1 MSEAT
6 ADAQAEEQANPKVGG
21 GEAKWLVLILV
32 IAALLRGLVVGTFD
46 ELEPFGDQLAYL
58 EGARELQAGES
69 YTGSRGPAY
78 SAAIALSWFA
88 SGGDG
93 SSLIAP
99 RVLNIVLSLTLLVLV
114 WANGRK
120 LLGPRV
126 GLAAAA
132 ILAIHPNYV
141 TFPLYLLSENL
152 YNVAV
157 AGGVLLA
164 VHSLGGRASL
174 ALAAGCVLGLGTLTR
189 EMMAWFI
196 PCLAVV
202 LAFLGRSDPKRGLR
216 GALALVLGAALV
228 VLPWTARNASVHDRF
243 ILVGFG
249 DGIPLFEGNYVPPTY
264 MKKAQGRWKGQP
276 VKQAK
281 WILFHEF
288 KERGAK
294 TKLDRNALY
303 REEAWKAIRDRQ
315 PTWILEK
322 LASNGSD
329 LVQPRL
335 QTPVLWGGEV
345 SDELSDFI
353 RIVTLGLFLPLHA
366 LLFLLVPIGLAR
378 WRFSG
383 PALLPLCYVAFSLV
397 AHVVANA
404 GPMRFQMPH
413 EWILVLAAASAVLS
427 EAPVKRRVCCGLL
440 VIVVAAH
447 AGATDAWRELGA
459 ALFSGDATA
468 HEEWHEEFVPFG
480 EAAEPDALEQN
491 EKQE

>member
-1 MSEAT
+1 MSET
-6 ADAQAEEQANPKVGG
+6 TVEAQAEKQATSRVGG
-21 GEAKWLVLILV
+21 ETKWLVLILV
-32 IAALLRGLVVGTFD
+32 VAALLRGLVIGTFD

-58 EGARELQAGES
+58 EGARELQSGES

-88 SGGDG
+88 SGSDEA
-93 SSLIAP
+93 SLTAP
-99 RVLNIVLSLTLLVLV
+99 RVLNVLLSLTLLVLV

-120 LLGPRV
+120 LFSPKV

-132 ILAIHPNYV
+132 VLAIHPNYV

-164 VHSLGGRASL
+164 LHSLGARSSY

-196 PCLAVV
+196 PCLAVALV
-202 LAFLGRSDPKRGLR
+202 FLGRSEPKRALR

-249 DGIPLFEGNYVPPTY
+249 DGIPLFEGNYVPPAY
-264 MKKAQGRWKGQP
+264 MKKAEGRWKGQP

-288 KERGAK
+288 KERGAR
-294 TKLDRNALY
+294 TKLERNALY
-303 REEAWKAIRDRQ
+303 REEAWKAIRERQ
-315 PTWILEK
+315 PAWIFEK
-322 LASNGSD
+322 LVSNGSD

-335 QTPVLWGGEV
+335 QTPVLWGGET
-345 SDELSDFI
+345 SEELSGFM
-353 RIVTLGLFLPLHA
+353 RVGTLGFFLPLHV

-383 PALLPLCYVAFSLV
+383 PALIPLGYVAFSFA
-397 AHVVANA
+397 AHIVANA

-413 EWILVLAAASAVLS
+413 EWVLVLAAASAVLS
-427 EAPVKRRVCCGLL
+427 AAPVKRWVCGGLF

-447 AGATDAWRELGA
+447 AGAADAWREFGA

-468 HEEWHEEFVPFG
+468 HEEWQEEFVPFG

>member
-6 ADAQAEEQANPKVGG
+6 ADARAEEPANRQVCG
-21 GEAKWLVLILV
+21 GETKWLVLILV
-32 IAALLRGLVVGTFD
+32 VAALLRGLVVGSFD
-46 ELEPFGDQLAYL
+46 RLEPFGDQLAYL

-78 SAAIALSWFA
+78 SAAIALAWFV

-93 SSLIAP
+93 SSLTAP
-99 RVLNIVLSLTLLVLV
+99 RVLNVLLSLALLVLV

-120 LLGPRV
+120 LFGPRV

-132 ILAIHPNYV
+132 VLAIHPNYV
-141 TFPLYLLSENL
+141 TFPVYLLSENL
-152 YNVAV
+152 YNVTV

-164 VHSLGGRASL
+164 LHSLGARTAC

-189 EMMAWFI
+189 EMLAWFV
-196 PCLAVV
+196 PCLAVL
-202 LAFLGRSDPKRGLR
+202 LAILDRSEPKRALR
-216 GALALVLGAALV
+216 GAVALVLGAALV

-249 DGIPLFEGNYVPPTY
+249 DGIPLFEGNYVAPAY

-303 REEAWKAIRDRQ
+303 REEAWKAIRERQ
-315 PTWILEK
+315 PTWIFEK

-335 QTPVLWGGEV
+335 QTPVLWGGET
-345 SDELSDFI
+345 SEALSGFL
-353 RIVTLGLFLPLHA
+353 RVGMLGLFLPLHA

-383 PALLPLCYVAFSLV
+383 LALVPLSYVAFSFA

-413 EWILVLAAASAVLS
+413 EWILILAAASAVLS
-427 EAPVKRRVCCGLL
+427 AVPMKKWVSGGLF

-468 HEEWHEEFVPFG
+468 HEEWQEEFVPFG
-480 EAAEPDALEQN
+480 EGDEPSGAGQS